1 MNISRLVRVTSLACL
16 CAGVALAQNAGDKTG
31 GPTRNDYRLHVVQPA
46 DGSTVTG
53 DRIQVIVDTEIPSE
67 RDTRQDVNS
76 MPRPDVDVFV
86 DGMFRETMRDEKN
99 VVDVYNVEPGQHT
112 IVLLALNRSR
122 EIIDRKE
129 IHVAVVAPPVA
140 QAPRPAERPVRVQPP
155 APAPPAPAYVPPPAP
170 PAPEPL
176 PRTGTADPLIAAAG
190 LVLVVGGLT
199 LKRFL

>member
-1 MNISRLVRVTSLACL
+1 MNASRLIRVGVLACA

-53 DRIQVIVDTEIPSE
+53 DRLQVIVDTEIPSE

-86 DGMFRETMRDEKN
+86 DGLFRETMRDEKN
-99 VVDVYNVEPGQHT
+99 VVDVYNVQPGAHT

-129 IHVAVVAPPVA
+129 IHVEVVAPPVA
-140 QAPRPAERPVRVQPP
+140 QAPRPIEQPRV
-155 APAPPAPAYVPPPAP
+155 APAPAPAYVPPPAP
-170 PAPEPL
+170 PAVETAPL
-176 PRTGTADPLIAAAG
+176 PKTGTADPLLAAAG
-190 LVLVVGGLT
+190 VALVLGGLA
-199 LKRFL
+199 LKRLL

>member
-1 MNISRLVRVTSLACL
+1 M
-16 CAGVALAQNAGDKTG
+16 
-31 GPTRNDYRLHVVQPA
+31 QPA
-46 DGSTVTG
+46 EGSTVTG

-99 VVDVYNVEPGQHT
+99 VVNVYNVQPGQHT

-129 IHVAVVAPPVA
+129 IHVEVVAPPVA
-140 QAPRPAERPVRVQPP
+140 QAPRPIEQPRV
-155 APAPPAPAYVPPPAP
+155 APAPAPAYVPPPAP
-170 PAPEPL
+170 PAVETAPL
-176 PRTGTADPLIAAAG
+176 PKTGTADPLLAAAG
-190 LVLVVGGLT
+190 VALVLGGLA

>member
-1 MNISRLVRVTSLACL
+1 MNASGVIRVGVLAFA
-16 CAGVALAQNAGDKTG
+16 CAGLALAQNAGDKTG
-31 GPTRNDYRLHVVQPA
+31 GPTRNDYRLHVMQPA
-46 DGSTVTG
+46 EGSTVTG

-99 VVDVYNVEPGQHT
+99 VVNVYNVQPGQHT

-129 IHVAVVAPPVA
+129 IHVEVVAPPVA
-140 QAPRPAERPVRVQPP
+140 QAPRPIEQPRV
-155 APAPPAPAYVPPPAP
+155 APAPAPAYVPPPAP
-170 PAPEPL
+170 PAVETAPL
-176 PRTGTADPLIAAAG
+176 PKTGTADPLLGAAG
-190 LVLVVGGLT
+190 VALVLGGLA